1 MRKTKIVCTIGPASS
16 DEAVL
21 RELIKNGMNVARLN
35 FSHGTY
41 DNFKLLI
48 NRIKK
53 IRRDMGVP
61 VAILLDTK
69 GPEIRLRNF
78 RDGECEIRS
87 GDLFTLTGRDVE
99 GCEKEVSVTVPS
111 LASSLSAGD
120 TILIDDGKVKLTV
133 ENTEGQDVVCR
144 VVTGGTVKNHKGVN
158 VPNVHIDMPFISDA
172 DREDLLFGIREDVD
186 FVAASFVSRR
196 SDVDELRAF
205 LRKNGGESIRII
217 SKIENAAGV
226 ANFDEILEASDGIM
240 VARGDMGVEIEFER
254 IPGLQKTFI
263 RRTCAAGKMS
273 ITATQMLESMI
284 ENTTPTRAEITDVAN
299 AVFDG
304 TSAIMLSGE
313 TAMGKHPAL
322 VVKTMAGIA
331 VQAENDAAD
340 VDPYVET
347 ASREVRENPLL
358 AICDA
363 AVTMANDMHAGAII
377 AFSTTGL
384 TARGVSSFRPAQ
396 PIIAPTPEMKTYHQ
410 LSLSWGVYPM
420 LTYVQSHSDAL
431 FEVAV
436 ECAKK
441 SGFVKP
447 GDLAVVTAGIPVGK
461 AVGTNLIKL
470 QQID

>member
-120 TILIDDGKVKLTV
+120 TVLIDDGKVKLTV

-273 ITATQMLESMI
+273 ITATQML
-284 ENTTPTRAEITDVAN
+284 
-299 AVFDG
+299 
-304 TSAIMLSGE
+304 
-313 TAMGKHPAL
+313 
-322 VVKTMAGIA
+322 
-331 VQAENDAAD
+331 
-340 VDPYVET
+340 
-347 ASREVRENPLL
+347 
-358 AICDA
+358 
-363 AVTMANDMHAGAII
+363 
-377 AFSTTGL
+377 
-384 TARGVSSFRPAQ
+384 
-396 PIIAPTPEMKTYHQ
+396 
-410 LSLSWGVYPM
+410 
-420 LTYVQSHSDAL
+420 
-431 FEVAV
+431 
-436 ECAKK
+436 
-441 SGFVKP
+441 
-447 GDLAVVTAGIPVGK
+447 
-461 AVGTNLIKL
+461 
-470 QQID
+470 